1 MSSLLVEKKPP
12 IKVTK
17 KTKKKKKTN
26 SQTVEIAVNLN
37 KEGIKAK

>member
-1 MSSLLVEKKPP
+1 MSSLLVQITP
-12 IKVTK
+12 ITVSEWPE
-17 KTKKKKKTN
+17 KKKKTN

>member
-1 MSSLLVEKKPP
+1 MSSLLVQITP
-12 IKVTK
+12 ITVSEWPE
-17 KTKKKKKTN
+17 KKKTN